1 MCRHGRLLW
10 ECDGDYALDPV
21 TLVTAVVVSDFDCNF
36 TLERRGGAQSP
47 SQLNQLNLYSNQL
60 TSCDTFTALPSSSG
74 PCTSRP
80 PSAPPSLVTRCS
92 SFPSLYINAAECYHQ
107 MNQNPSYSSQERT
120 PAMLAAFQNQ
130 KANLFAPQSSINP
143 SHLLQQQ
150 HNGMGISSGGSIN
163 PAALT
168 AASPSSSSSFPQQ
181 QQQHFNSMLQVVG
194 MTREQFQNLSP
205 QDRHTVGEKYR
216 SVFNAHQQQQQ
227 QQQMA
232 MINAGLVNNNNAFS
246 NQAQNQN
253 FYDRPSSSASS
264 HSQQPS
270 SSSRQPSSST
280 SHQMMPPPPPRP
292 PTAQGGHSSRPSTS
306 QARSPTIPGSQ
317 QGQMLDMMQQ
327 GQQRSQSRMV
337 CFYYTILIP
346 YSYSPSSKGPS
357 R

>member
-1 MCRHGRLLW
+1 M
-10 ECDGDYALDPV
+10 
-21 TLVTAVVVSDFDCNF
+21 
-36 TLERRGGAQSP
+36 QSE
-47 SQLNQLNLYSNQL
+47 Y
-60 TSCDTFTALPSSSG
+60 
-74 PCTSRP
+74 
-80 PSAPPSLVTRCS
+80 
-92 SFPSLYINAAECYHQ
+92 YHQ
-107 MNQNPSYSSQERT
+107 MNQNSSYSSQERAT

-143 SHLLQQQ
+143 THLLQQQ
-150 HNGMGISSGGSIN
+150 HNGMGISAGGSIN

-168 AASPSSSSSFPQQ
+168 AVSPSSSSSFPQ

-194 MTREQFQNLSP
+194 MTREQFQSLSP

-216 SVFNAHQQQQQ
+216 SVFNAHQHQQQ

-232 MINAGLVNNNNAFS
+232 MVNAGLMNNNNAFS

-264 HSQQPS
+264 HSQQQQS

-292 PTAQGGHSSRPSTS
+292 PTAQGGHSSRPSNS

-317 QGQMLDMMQQ
+317 QGQMLEMMQQ

-337 CFYYTILIP
+337 CYYYTIL
-346 YSYSPSSKGPS
+346 PSIFPFLTHLFQ
-357 R
+357 RLIEVTQ

>member
-1 MCRHGRLLW
+1 MTR
-10 ECDGDYALDPV
+10 
-21 TLVTAVVVSDFDCNF
+21 S
-36 TLERRGGAQSP
+36 
-47 SQLNQLNLYSNQL
+47 
-60 TSCDTFTALPSSSG
+60 LPSLVVWSVRSS
-74 PCTSRP
+74 SSVR
-80 PSAPPSLVTRCS
+80 PSAPRSVQVSRVHTLRG
-92 SFPSLYINAAECYHQ
+92 SFPPLYVCPAEYFHQ
-107 MNQNPSYSSQERT
+107 MNQNPSYSSQERVT

-130 KANLFAPQSSINP
+130 KASLFGPQSSINP
-143 SHLLQQQ
+143 THLQ
-150 HNGMGISSGGSIN
+150 HNGMGGGSIN

-168 AASPSSSSSFPQQ
+168 ATSPSSSSFPQ

-194 MTREQFQNLSP
+194 MTREQFQSLSP

-227 QQQMA
+227 QQQQMA
-232 MINAGLVNNNNAFS
+232 MVNAGLGNNNNNAFS

-264 HSQQPS
+264 HSQQQQS
-270 SSSRQPSSST
+270 SSSRQPSSSN

-292 PTAQGGHSSRPSTS
+292 PTAQGGHSSRPNTS

-317 QGQMLDMMQQ
+317 QAQMLEMMQQ

-337 CFYYTILIP
+337 TILPAIIFF
-346 YSYSPSSKGPS
+346 SYSPSSKGSP

>member
-1 MCRHGRLLW
+1 MTR
-10 ECDGDYALDPV
+10 
-21 TLVTAVVVSDFDCNF
+21 S
-36 TLERRGGAQSP
+36 
-47 SQLNQLNLYSNQL
+47 
-60 TSCDTFTALPSSSG
+60 LPSLVVWSVRSS
-74 PCTSRP
+74 SSVR
-80 PSAPPSLVTRCS
+80 PSAPRSVQVSRVHTLRG
-92 SFPSLYINAAECYHQ
+92 SFPPLYVCPAEYFHQ
-107 MNQNPSYSSQERT
+107 MNQNPSYSSQERVT

-130 KANLFAPQSSINP
+130 KASLFGPQSSINP
-143 SHLLQQQ
+143 THLQ
-150 HNGMGISSGGSIN
+150 HNGMGGGSIN

-168 AASPSSSSSFPQQ
+168 ATSPSSSSFPQ

-194 MTREQFQNLSP
+194 MTREQFQSLSP

-227 QQQMA
+227 QQQQMA
-232 MINAGLVNNNNAFS
+232 MVNAGLGNNNNNNAFS

-264 HSQQPS
+264 HSQQQQS
-270 SSSRQPSSST
+270 SSSRQPSSSN

-292 PTAQGGHSSRPSTS
+292 PTAQGGLSSRPNTS

-317 QGQMLDMMQQ
+317 QAQMLEMMQQ

-337 CFYYTILIP
+337 TILPAIMFF
-346 YSYSPSSKGPS
+346 SYSPSSKGSP

>member
-1 MCRHGRLLW
+1 MTR
-10 ECDGDYALDPV
+10 
-21 TLVTAVVVSDFDCNF
+21 S
-36 TLERRGGAQSP
+36 
-47 SQLNQLNLYSNQL
+47 
-60 TSCDTFTALPSSSG
+60 LPSPPSSG

-80 PSAPPSLVTRCS
+80 PSVPPSPVQTRCHAFIPS
-92 SFPSLYINAAECYHQ
+92 VRHFPPYISMHSEYYHQ
-107 MNQNPSYSSQERT
+107 MNQNPSYSPQERVT

-150 HNGMGISSGGSIN
+150 HNGMGISGSGSIN

-181 QQQHFNSMLQVVG
+181 QQHFNSMLQVVG
-194 MTREQFQNLSP
+194 MTREQFQSLSP

-232 MINAGLVNNNNAFS
+232 MINAGLANNNNNNAFS
-246 NQAQNQN
+246 NQAQNQS

-264 HSQQPS
+264 HSQQQQS

-317 QGQMLDMMQQ
+317 QGQMLEMMQQ

-337 CFYYTILIP
+337 CFYIL
-346 YSYSPSSKGPS
+346 YSPLLFPDLTHPLFQ
-357 R
+357 RLIEATQ